1 MMAMM
6 WVGTVIWVGILVALA
21 VAVSVWVRHVQSWRQ
36 GPDDPLAILQL
47 RLARGEISL
56 DEYQELR
63 RHLETR

>member
-6 WVGTVIWVGILVALA
+6 WVGTVIWLGILVVLA
-21 VAVSVWVRHVQSWRQ
+21 VAVSLWFHHMQGWRQ
-36 GPDDPLAILQL
+36 APDDPLAILQL

-63 RHLETR
+63 RLLETR

>member
-6 WVGTVIWVGILVALA
+6 WVGTVIWLGILVVLA
-21 VAVSVWVRHVQSWRQ
+21 VAVSVWFHHVPSWRQ
-36 GPDDPLAILQL
+36 APDDPLAILQL
-47 RLARGEISL
+47 RLARGDISL

>member
-6 WVGTVIWVGILVALA
+6 WVGTVIWLGILVVLA
-21 VAVSVWVRHVQSWRQ
+21 VAVSVWFHHVQSWRHA
-36 GPDDPLAILQL
+36 PDDPLAILQL
-47 RLARGEISL
+47 RLARGDISL